1 MYRKLFV
8 TDGGMNIPQFTLI
21 CNFLKNGSVQ
31 FDENTSD
38 ESIERLRLLNYCCSE
53 NDCVIHVSFEY
64 KRPLRFVVSFNEND
78 EMVEKYSESSSD
90 DIDILN
96 MDVYDAQD
104 LKKIMK

>member
-1 MYRKLFV
+1 VEL
-8 TDGGMNIPQFTLI
+8 
-21 CNFLKNGSVQ
+21 C
-31 FDENTSD
+31 
-38 ESIERLRLLNYCCSE
+38 
-53 NDCVIHVSFEY
+53 
-64 KRPLRFVVSFNEND
+64 FNEND